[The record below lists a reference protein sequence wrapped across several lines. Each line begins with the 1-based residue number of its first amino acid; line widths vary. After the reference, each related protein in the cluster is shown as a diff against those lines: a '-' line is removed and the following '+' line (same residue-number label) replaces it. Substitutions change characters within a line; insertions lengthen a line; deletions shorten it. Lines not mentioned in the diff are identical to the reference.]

1 MTHPATDAPP
11 PQEAV
16 GPLMRSLSVLRAL
29 SAGGGRQAVGDLVR
43 ATGLARSTV
52 DRVLSTL
59 ARLGYVRVEGR
70 DAVIAP
76 GLLELGNAY
85 LAASELPDRLGPAA
99 ERLADAL
106 DESVSLAVPDG
117 DGVRFVHQ
125 ATRRR
130 AMSLAFRIGDLLPAE
145 RGAPGALFAAVWG
158 ADAWR
163 RWRERRA
170 ADPTDAGFPAV
181 PPRRDGNGGT
191 GGPENPG
198 ADFTLRDGDGV
209 TGGPD
214 NLSADF
220 AARGGNGS
228 TRSADPGEDFASRVE
243 AARIAGWSLDDQ
255 LIEPGLVAVAVPVRD
270 PHGRPLCAVSVVSH
284 TSRLAAADLPTAVLP
299 RLRET
304 VAEMERAL
312 ADPAPTTPAPEP
324 TTTRHASWMRAS
336 KQELG
341 PEFVESLARGLL
353 TLTAF
358 GTGRAALPLTAVA
371 QATGLA
377 RATARRALITLEH
390 LGYLASDG
398 RLFRPTPKVLDLG
411 FAVLSGLT
419 LPEIAQ
425 PHLATLVEQVHDS
438 ASMAVLSGTDIQ
450 YVARVPTVR
459 IMSVNITVGTRFPAY
474 PTSMGRV
481 LLAGLPPAERTAH
494 LSRTTLTS
502 LTKHTVTSPE
512 RLATLLEQV
521 GEDGYALVDEE
532 LEEGLRSIAVPVRDR
547 DSRVIAA
554 VNISTHA
561 GRRSPAE
568 DRDAFLPPLRAAA
581 ARIEADLRTAGRYVR
596 VPLA

>member
-1 MTHPATDAPP
+1 MTHPAADPPSPP
-11 PQEAV
+11 PPEAV

-29 SAGGGRQAVGDLVR
+29 SAGGGRQAVVDLVR

-59 ARLGYVRVEGR
+59 ARLGHVRVEGR
-70 DAVIAP
+70 DAVLAP

-85 LAASELPDRLGPAA
+85 LAASELPDRLAPAA

-145 RGAPGALFAAVWG
+145 RGAVGALFAGDWDE
-158 ADAWR
+158 DAWR
-163 RWRERRA
+163 RWRQRRA

-181 PPRRDGNGGT
+181 PPRRYESGGT
-191 GGPENPG
+191 GPADAAADAAADIA
-198 ADFTLRDGDGV
+198 ADFT
-209 TGGPD
+209 
-214 NLSADF
+214 
-220 AARGGNGS
+220 
-228 TRSADPGEDFASRVE
+228 SRVE
-243 AARIAGWSLDDQ
+243 AARTDGWSLDDQ
-255 LIEPGLVAVAVPVRD
+255 LLEPGLVAIAMPVRD
-270 PHGRPLCAVSVVSH
+270 ARGRPVCAVSVVSH
-284 TSRLAAADLPTAVLP
+284 TSRLAARDLPAAVLP
-299 RLRET
+299 RLRDT
-304 VAEMERAL
+304 IAEMERAL
-312 ADPAPTTPAPEP
+312 ADPAPLACATPSGPPGPPGPPGPSGPPGPPGPSGLSA
-324 TTTRHASWMRAS
+324 TRHASWMRAS

-358 GTGRAALPLTAVA
+358 GAGRAALPLTAVA
-371 QATGLA
+371 EATGLA
-377 RATARRALITLEH
+377 RATARRALLTLEH

-398 RLFRPTPKVLDLG
+398 RLFRPTPKVLELG
-411 FAVLSGLT
+411 FAPLSGLT
-419 LPEIAQ
+419 LPDIAQ

-450 YVARVPTVR
+450 YAARVPTVR

-481 LLAGLPPAERTAH
+481 LLADLPPAERAAH
-494 LSRTTLTS
+494 LARAGLTP
-502 LTKHTVTSPE
+502 LTRHTITSPE
-512 RLATLLEQV
+512 RLAAVLEEAR
-521 GEDGYALVDEE
+521 EDGYALVDEE

-547 DSRVIAA
+547 HGRVVAA
-554 VNISTHA
+554 VNVSTHA

-568 DRDAFLPPLRAAA
+568 DRDALLPPLRTAA
-581 ARIEADLRTAGRYVR
+581 ARIEADLHTAGRYVR
-596 VPLA
+596 IALT

>member
-29 SAGGGRQAVGDLVR
+29 STGGGRQAVGDLVR

-70 DAVIAP
+70 DAVLAP

-145 RGAPGALFAAVWG
+145 RGAPGALFAADWD

-191 GGPENPG
+191 GGPG
-198 ADFTLRDGDGV
+198 
-209 TGGPD
+209 
-214 NLSADF
+214 NLGADF
-220 AARGGNGS
+220 AARGENGS

-243 AARIAGWSLDDQ
+243 AARTAGWSLDDQ

-270 PHGRPLCAVSVVSH
+270 PHGRPVCAVSVVSH

-304 VAEMERAL
+304 VAEMERTL
-312 ADPAPTTPAPEP
+312 ADPAPTAPAPEP
-324 TTTRHASWMRAS
+324 TTGRHASWMRAS

-358 GTGRAALPLTAVA
+358 GTGRAELPLTAVA

-411 FAVLSGLT
+411 FAALSGLT

-481 LLAGLPPAERTAH
+481 LLAGLSPAERTAH
-494 LSRTTLTS
+494 LSRTTLTP
-502 LTKHTVTSPE
+502 LTQHTVTSPE

-532 LEEGLRSIAVPVRDR
+532 LEEGLRSLAVPVRDR
-547 DSRVIAA
+547 DSRVVAA

-596 VPLA
+596 IAVA

>member
-1 MTHPATDAPP
+1 MTHPATDAPPP

-29 SAGGGRQAVGDLVR
+29 STGGGRQAVGDLVR
-43 ATGLARSTV
+43 ATDLARSTV

-70 DAVIAP
+70 DAVLAP

-85 LAASELPDRLGPAA
+85 LAASELPDRLGPVA

-145 RGAPGALFAAVWG
+145 RGAPGALFAADWDE
-158 ADAWR
+158 DAWR

-191 GGPENPG
+191 GGPENLG
-198 ADFTLRDGDGV
+198 ADSASRDGN
-209 TGGPD
+209 GG
-214 NLSADF
+214 
-220 AARGGNGS
+220 

-243 AARIAGWSLDDQ
+243 AARTAGWSLDDQ
-255 LIEPGLVAVAVPVRD
+255 LIEPGLVAIAVPVRD
-270 PHGRPLCAVSVVSH
+270 PNGRPVCAVSVVSH

-304 VAEMERAL
+304 VAEMERTL
-312 ADPAPTTPAPEP
+312 VDPAPALPDSEPPA
-324 TTTRHASWMRAS
+324 TRHASWMRAS

-411 FAVLSGLT
+411 FAALSGLT

-494 LSRTTLTS
+494 LSRTTLTP
-502 LTKHTVTSPE
+502 LTQHTVTSPE

-547 DSRVIAA
+547 HSRVVAA
-554 VNISTHA
+554 VNVSTHA
-561 GRRSPAE
+561 GRCSPTE

-581 ARIEADLRTAGRYVR
+581 ARIEADLHTAGRFLR
-596 VPLA
+596 VPLS